1 MGMLIDVWAAVGL
14 EGMAQ
19 VDLDVRQN
27 NHQSLQ
33 ALAPMAYAVL
43 QTMALRLQREGRLQG
58 LDAAGLV
65 DDEGRLLDISLVER
79 PSLASLRAAL

>member
-1 MGMLIDVWAAVGL
+1 
-14 EGMAQ
+14 MAQ